1 MKTKDQM
8 YVLALKKI
16 INDNFKSQ
24 NDFAEAVGITTATI
38 SRTLNLKTSL
48 SWKFKNQ
55 IYSYLVNNGY
65 DDEVLKTLNE
75 IDEYSIQAVDVESL
89 TENIKIQIEESIKT
103 TDALNI
109 GTLANLYP
117 SIVDMCVKM
126 KFVKIRS
133 HQYNH

>member
-48 SWKFKNQ
+48 S
-55 IYSYLVNNGY
+55 
-65 DDEVLKTLNE
+65 
-75 IDEYSIQAVDVESL
+75 
-89 TENIKIQIEESIKT
+89 
-103 TDALNI
+103 
-109 GTLANLYP
+109 
-117 SIVDMCVKM
+117 
-126 KFVKIRS
+126 
-133 HQYNH
+133 